1 MAEAEVATKTDKMS
15 VFPNISLRL
24 EVADYL
30 KGVFL
35 NKELLASIG
44 HQEAERNFQ
53 MLLTCLSHPPSY
65 TCVRASVHLAP
76 QSEIRRKL
84 GEELKKQTCGW
95 EEEEE
100 LEIVPHPSVPDVL
113 LIPVVGPR
121 RVQQL
126 GSEAEVVVGAQ
137 CGHAVLRGADVF
149 APGILSCPK
158 HMKAGD
164 VVSVFSDVE
173 GKCTRGAFSF
183 HGLKIFVGNGLAEKD
198 RGGIFGTGETVRGV
212 GVRMTEPLY
221 RSPSFDGVLP
231 HLAFLQNLPSVVV
244 GHVLGPR
251 PGERVLDMCAAPGG
265 KTCHIAALMED
276 RGEVVALDKIRNK
289 MEPIR
294 RNAEMLQLRSVT
306 AFCFNSTKVVSD
318 ESHRGAEGPP
328 FPPESF
334 DRVLLDAPC
343 SGLGQ
348 RPNMSSTW
356 SLKEVCSYA
365 PLQRSLLRAAVRA
378 LKRGGVL
385 VYSTCTVTLS
395 ENEEQVAWALRTF
408 PGLTLLPQEP
418 RVGVEGM
425 PGAGLS
431 LEQLGLLQR
440 FRPELSWEA
449 TAATPLASRADGDT
463 IGFFIAKFQKN

>member
-1 MAEAEVATKTDKMS
+1 MS
-15 VFPNISLRL
+15 VFPKISLRPD
-24 EVADYL
+24 VADYL

-35 NKELLASIG
+35 NKELLASVG
-44 HQEAERNFQ
+44 HQEAERHFQ
-53 MLLTCLSHPPSY
+53 TLLTCLSHPPSY
-65 TCVRASVHLAP
+65 TCVRTSVHLAP
-76 QSEIRRKL
+76 LEEIRREL
-84 GEELKKQTCGW
+84 ADELKKQTCGW
-95 EEEEE
+95 EEEPKM
-100 LEIVPHPSVPDVL
+100 VPHPSVPDVL

-121 RVQQL
+121 LVEQL
-126 GSEAEVVVGAQ
+126 GNDAEVVVGAQ
-137 CGHAVLRGADVF
+137 CAHAVLRGADVF

-158 HMKAGD
+158 YMKAGD
-164 VVSVFSDVE
+164 AVSVYSDVE
-173 GKCTRGAFSF
+173 GKCTRGAFGFRGS
-183 HGLKIFVGNGLAEKD
+183 KIFVGNGVARRD
-198 RGGIFGTGETVRGV
+198 RAGIFGAGETVRGV

-231 HLAFLQNLPSVVV
+231 RLAFLQNLPSVVV

-289 MEPIR
+289 MELIR
-294 RNAEMLQLRSVT
+294 RNAETLQLRSVA

-318 ESHRGAEGPP
+318 DGDCGAEGPP

-348 RPNMSSTW
+348 RPNLASAWT
-356 SLKEVCSYA
+356 LKE
-365 PLQRSLLRAAVRA
+365 AVRA

-385 VYSTCTVTLS
+385 VYSTCTVTLA

-408 PGLTLLPQEP
+408 PGLALLPQEP
-418 RVGVEGM
+418 RVGAEGM

-431 LEQLGLLQR
+431 PEQLGLLQR
-440 FRPELSWEA
+440 FRPELSRG
-449 TAATPLASRADGDT
+449 PDGDT
-463 IGFFIAKFQKN
+463 IGFFIAKFRKN